1 MDIRQLRIIIS
12 KRQVTNEIS
21 PVVAPD
27 NYLAVRQRQQTPYT
41 EELTVWEDP
50 NY

>member
-1 MDIRQLRIIIS
+1 MDIRQLRIMFS

-27 NYLAVRQRQQTPYT
+27 NYLAVQAEGT
-41 EELTVWEDP
+41 EAETADSLH
-50 NY
+50 